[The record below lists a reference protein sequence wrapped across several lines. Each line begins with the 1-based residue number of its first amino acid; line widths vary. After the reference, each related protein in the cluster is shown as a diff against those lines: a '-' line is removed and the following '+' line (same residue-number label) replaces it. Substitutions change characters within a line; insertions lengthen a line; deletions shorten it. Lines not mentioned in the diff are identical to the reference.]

1 MLRVLLI
8 AAVAAVLAPATTAA
22 AAPPGPPGP
31 PPGAGTDLPRSP
43 GTAPAFVPPGTAAA
57 IPGPSGPGLLSG
69 DRVALRR
76 ATRTFSV
83 RLACQGDGTLRV
95 HAARLAARSFAR
107 ARYRCAAGRATAR
120 LTVSRRIA
128 KRLAR
133 RRSVA
138 ATGLVRL
145 GGRDARLYFDAHGG
159 RAATAPKGFWTD
171 GHLQCD
177 PAFLVEPDFTAE
189 DADPDLHAR
198 LDRLVHGAGRLA
210 LARQRRRERRALEHV
225 DGDASPGSRSS
236 TRTAP
241 PCRCRGRWDR
251 SPSPPARASTP
262 SASTRSSTGSAAART
277 TSGSTSTRATTG
289 AVAAGGATH
298 YCVYP

>member
-120 LTVSRRIA
+120 LTVSRKIA

-145 GGRDARLYFDAHGG
+145 GGRDARLYFNLTAGVPPQ
-159 RAATAPKGFWTD
+159 APKGFWTD

-177 PAFLVEPDFTAE
+177 PAFLVEPDFTVKTPIPVSTRGWIAWYTE
-189 DADPDLHAR
+189 QGGWHWL
-198 LDRLVHGAGRLA
+198 GSGGENAGRWN
-210 LARQRRRERRALEHV
+210 
-225 DGDASPGSRSS
+225 
-236 TRTAP
+236 TWTA
-241 PCRCRGRWDR
+241 
-251 SPSPPARASTP
+251 
-262 SASTRSSTGSAAART
+262 TRSGITQFHPDG
-277 TSGSTSTRATTG
+277 ATLPVPWALGPVAVPAGQGIHAIGVYEIVYWVGGRPDHQWQYVNAGQTG